1 MVNIV
6 DIYKDEHILDAP
18 RGVILINY
26 EKKEPSCIMEYDADT
41 KKAHIQFY
49 ISADSLE
56 NAQNMYDSLLPEIRR
71 KEKIYKAT
79 GKCDHIY
86 NQI

>member
-1 MVNIV
+1 MNVIP
-6 DIYKDEHILDAP
+6 IFEAERTLDEPQGI
-18 RGVILINY
+18 IMINY
-26 EKKEPSCIMEYDADT
+26 DEEHYTCTMEYDADT
-41 KKAHIQFY
+41 KKAHIQFFIY
-49 ISADSLE
+49 ADSLE

-79 GKCDHIY
+79 GKCDHIS

>member
-18 RGVILINY
+18 RGVIMINY
-26 EKKEPSCIMEYDADT
+26 EKEETSCIMEYDADT
-41 KKAHIQFY
+41 QKAHIQFFIY
-49 ISADSLE
+49 ADSLE

-79 GKCDHIY
+79 GKCDHIN
-86 NQI
+86 NQV